1 MFAAL
6 FADRQQLQGPIYRAR
21 VIVKIQFL
29 VRKNCAIVEKKVHI
43 RLEKY
48 TFLIKEECTS
58 VHKKST
64 LFQKEMLKPFGLS
77 IFFYRTK
84 TILST
89 KILENIP
96 TNTQRAYRKTPIFV
110 APNIHI
116 QTQNILLPICNNITF
131 KKQKPYFCNVK
142 TPFLHDKNHTFV
154 TQKPPFCFSLV

>member
-1 MFAAL
+1 MQTVSSCRGRF
-6 FADRQQLQGPIYRAR
+6 YRAR

-29 VRKNCAIVEKKVHI
+29 VRKNCAIDEKKVHI

-89 KILENIP
+89 KNI
-96 TNTQRAYRKTPIFV
+96 RKYTHEYATSISQTPIFV

-116 QTQNILLPICNNITF
+116 QTRKYIATNLQQHNIQKTKTILLQRKNPLF
-131 KKQKPYFCNVK
+131 ARQKPYFYMAK
-142 TPFLHDKNHTFV
+142 TI
-154 TQKPPFCFSLV
+154 LVL